1 MLRIVRASRRTLT
14 AGRYFTVLAG
24 LSTLL
29 AVAFVIALTF
39 GGSGLSLVE
48 LVGALLRGE
57 SGAPAVILLD
67 IRLPRAILAAMA
79 GLALAAAGTTF
90 QAVLRNPL
98 AEPYILGVSGGAA
111 VGAILSV
118 VAGAGVLGGFI
129 PLQPFGA
136 FAGALLTIAIIF
148 RVASLR
154 GRASSY
160 SLILVGVVINSFFS
174 AVILFII
181 TVADFTRFQ
190 GVLFWMAGTLS
201 SQPYPVLVT
210 LGILLA
216 LGMACLLSLGSALNL
231 VSQGEETA
239 GQLGLNVR
247 LIRVTALVAASL
259 LTAAVVSFSG
269 LIGFVGLMVP
279 HIMRLAVGPDHRL
292 LLPASGLAGASFLLV
307 ADTLART
314 LFAPT
319 EIPVGIITAVIG
331 GPFFI
336 WLYRR
341 QGGSSYFD

>member
-1 MLRIVRASRRTLT
+1 VRRRRPLTL
-14 AGRYFTVLAG
+14 ARYLGVLAA
-24 LSTLL
+24 LALL
-29 AVAFVIALTF
+29 LLVVSVLALAF
-39 GGSGLSLVE
+39 GGSGLGLGD
-48 LVGALLRGE
+48 LTGALLRGE
-57 SGAPAVILLD
+57 EGPSSVILLD
-67 IRLPRAILAAMA
+67 IRLPRVILAALA

-118 VAGAGVLGGFI
+118 AAGAGLVAGVL
-129 PLQPFGA
+129 PVRPFGA
-136 FAGALLTIAIIF
+136 FLGALATIAVIF
-148 RVASLR
+148 RVATLR

-160 SLILVGVVINSFFS
+160 SLILVGVVINSFFA
-174 AVILFII
+174 AVILFVI

-190 GVLFWMAGTLS
+190 GVLFWLAGSLT

-210 LGILLA
+210 LAALLA
-216 LGMACLLSLGSALNL
+216 VGLAVLLSLGSALNL

-239 GQLGLNVR
+239 GLLGLHVQRVR
-247 LIRVTALVAASL
+247 LTALVAASL
-259 LTAAVVSFSG
+259 LTASVVSFSG

-279 HIMRLAVGPDHRL
+279 HIMRLVLGPDHRL
-292 LLPASGLAGASFLLV
+292 LLPASGLAGAAFLV
-307 ADTLART
+307 AADTLARA

-319 EIPVGIITAVIG
+319 EIPVGIVTAVLG